1 MKISPFYTFLFAI
14 STVALLLIVL
24 ALFDAA
30 QPWREAS
37 FAALGFAWGE
47 VYEAHFIN
55 RKGTRQ

>member
-1 MKISPFYTFLFAI
+1 MKLTPFWSFVFAV
-14 STVALLLIVL
+14 STVSLLLIFL